1 MGDTRSERAGTQRR
15 ILEHWREGFGKACFR
30 TFAEPACLGG
40 RHSAPNLARRL
51 DFQIGPGRAPW
62 SAPPPK
68 WRLGTARNPAG
79 NRQQRARRARPQAM
93 LQPCALPPVEP
104 VGLPPVEPVG
114 LDQGRARTANQ
125 KTPPLLAAQGP
136 RDVREPTTTNVVLAQ
151 REVSRASRRAGPR
164 QTRGTISCAAQRART
179 TPGRVRDDG
188 DGTTLRRAGCPRQCG
203 KTRSSRRP
211 PRRWPIA

>member
-104 VGLPPVEPVG
+104 VGL
-114 LDQGRARTANQ
+114 DQGRARTANQ

-151 REVSRASRRAGPR
+151 REVSRASRRRRAEADKKNDL
-164 QTRGTISCAAQRART
+164 SCSTQRART
-179 TPGRVRDDG
+179 TPRRVRDDG
-188 DGTTLRRAGCPRQCG
+188 DGTTLRRAGCPQQRG
-203 KTRSSRRP
+203 KTRSSRRR